1 MSDSGHLDTCLA
13 WEAPEPH
20 RRTMGV
26 MFERDLTPTE
36 QLASGFVRIPVG
48 HEQPK
53 LSQHPGEEVYFVV
66 SGTGVFDRGDRTS
79 EVETRGAV
87 YVAPFSPH
95 RWINV
100 GTVELELFYVV
111 TPSAFGAVKGY
122 LNTVAGW
129 TQVQGEPVAS
139 EAAGMAPAGTD

>member
-1 MSDSGHLDTCLA
+1 MTDIGNMDGCLA

-36 QLASGFVRIPVG
+36 NLAAGFVRVPVG

-53 LSQHPGEEVYFVV
+53 LSRHPGEEVYLVV
-66 SGTGVFDRGDRTS
+66 SGTGRFDRGDRTDDVH
-79 EVETRGAV
+79 ERGAV
-87 YVAPFSPH
+87 FVPPFSPH
-95 RWINV
+95 RWINI
-100 GTVELELFYVV
+100 GSGDLEVFYVV
-111 TPSAFGAVKGY
+111 SPSAFGPVKGY

-129 TQVQGEPVAS
+129 AQVQGPPVDPEEGRPS
-139 EAAGMAPAGTD
+139 AA